1 MPPRLRQGRPEERE
15 RPRNLVWQDQ
25 ISPINHLVVV
35 EIRII

>member
-15 RPRNLVWQDQ
+15 RPRDLVLQDQ